1 MPLDVALP
9 LLSFI
14 ALAIC
19 LLIVLRRLG
28 AFLTAMRE
36 ADAFRNAVLDL
47 GERVDTSLGG
57 VIDRVDAVR
66 RHQVDAT
73 LITDNLSAAT
83 DAVLRYSEEVR
94 GLQSPLATESQ
105 RDQLVGELERA
116 GRALEM
122 VTHGCVLLLSGSGP
136 TRELEAQTSIKRGY
150 LNLIHARE
158 AIARVAGE
166 VAAVPLP
173 GGDSVLA
180 RRAVAARPSP
190 RDHTM

>member
-1 MPLDVALP
+1 MALDVALP
-9 LLSFI
+9 LLAFV
-14 ALAIC
+14 ALALALI
-19 LLIVLRRLG
+19 IVLRRLG
-28 AFLTAMRE
+28 AFLTATRE
-36 ADAFRNAVLDL
+36 ADAFRKAVLDL
-47 GERVDTSLGG
+47 GARVDTSLSG

-66 RHQVDAT
+66 RHQLDASV
-73 LITDNLSAAT
+73 ISDNLTAGT
-83 DAVLRYSEEVR
+83 DAVRRYTDEVR
-94 GLQSPLATESQ
+94 ELQSPLATSSQ

-122 VTHGCVLLLSGSGP
+122 VVHGCALLLSGSGP

-158 AIARVAGE
+158 AIARVTGE

-173 GGDSVLA
+173 GSDSAIA
-180 RRAVAARPSP
+180 RRATASRASP

>member
-1 MPLDVALP
+1 MALDVALP
-9 LLSFI
+9 LLAFV
-14 ALAIC
+14 ALALALI
-19 LLIVLRRLG
+19 IVLRRLG

-47 GERVDTSLGG
+47 GARVDTSLGG

-66 RHQVDAT
+66 RHQVDASV
-73 LITDNLSAAT
+73 ITGNLTAAT
-83 DAVLRYSEEVR
+83 DAVGRYAEEVR
-94 GLQSPLATESQ
+94 ELQSPLATASQ

-122 VTHGCVLLLSGSGP
+122 VVHGCVLMVSGSGP
-136 TRELEAQTSIKRGY
+136 ARELEAQTSIKRGY

-166 VAAVPLP
+166 VAAAPLP
-173 GGDSVLA
+173 GSDSPLG
-180 RRAVAARPSP
+180 RRALAGRPSP

>member
-1 MPLDVALP
+1 MALDVALP
-9 LLSFI
+9 LLAFV
-14 ALAIC
+14 ALALALI
-19 LLIVLRRLG
+19 IVLRRLG

-47 GERVDTSLGG
+47 GARVDTSLGG

-66 RHQVDAT
+66 RHQMDASV
-73 LITDNLSAAT
+73 ITDNLSAAT
-83 DAVLRYSEEVR
+83 DAVRRYAEEVR
-94 GLQSPLATESQ
+94 GLQSPLATETQ

-122 VTHGCVLLLSGSGP
+122 VVHGCALLVRGGGP
-136 TRELEAQTSIKRGY
+136 ARELEAQTSIKRGY

-158 AIARVAGE
+158 AVARVTGD

-173 GGDSVLA
+173 GSDSPLG
-180 RRAVAARPSP
+180 RRTMSRPSP